1 MNDPTDPACAP
12 IETPGEEQFRKELL
26 EQVHQRAGAHYYGEE
41 IGESAKEKARRI
53 IAEEMARWGW
63 AEAELGR
70 RRKGDAGKVKIAQRL
85 RRETTA
91 SDGSPINRRWGR

>member
-1 MNDPTDPACAP
+1 L
-12 IETPGEEQFRKELL
+12 KLL
-26 EQVHQRAGAHYYGEE
+26 GRSSSGKSSWNRCIRGRARIITAKE
-41 IGESAKEKARRI
+41 IGESAEEKARRI